1 MDFLMY
7 IAKNESSICA
17 IDAINKIHNKGARL
31 KHRRVER
38 NKLDPFFLLNQLND
52 ENEDS
57 VPSLLT
63 QQPLDSI
70 LEKETTSS
78 GEHEV
83 ETQHMTSS
91 IDSSKLST
99 PHALPFPNTSAPYS
113 LSTK

>member
-1 MDFLMY
+1 MF
-7 IAKNESSICA
+7 IVKNESSTCVIGV
-17 IDAINKIHNKGARL
+17 INKIHNKGARL
-31 KHRRVER
+31 KHKRIER

-83 ETQHMTSS
+83 ETQHITSS
-91 IDSSKLST
+91 LDSSKLSAT
-99 PHALPFPNTSAPYS
+99 YVLPFPNASAPQA